1 MREPL
6 TMPRLSDTMK
16 TGRLHQWHKQPGD
29 AVKKGD
35 VLAEIESDKA
45 VMDVESFHDGYL
57 AGPLAEAETDVP
69 VGAVIGYI
77 VDSPAQVA
85 QASTGQE
92 RAAPAPAPGPAGAGT
107 AHPVEPPP
115 ASSPAT
121 NRPVPPQPAPVSEVP
136 PPAVAPG
143 LEATRG
149 VKATPYARGL
159 AGELGID
166 LSHIT
171 PASDGVIHASQV
183 VAAAISGPQPD
194 LEAGPPYTIESL
206 SSMARAVAD
215 NMSAT
220 LSTPTF
226 RVSARLPLTALKTLA
241 HEQKQS
247 LTLLLARAC
256 ASTVKAH
263 PRFNAAYTARGLA
276 QRERVDVA
284 IAVDIPDGLVT
295 PVIRDAA
302 DRPLD
307 ELAEDWRILRD
318 KVKRRRMVP
327 EDYQGATFYLSN
339 LGLFSQVTH
348 FDAIVPLGAAA
359 ILALGAEQGD
369 GAEFT
374 LSCDHRVV
382 FGAEA
387 ARFLETLSAFLT
399 NPERL
404 AGGDPP

>member
-1 MREPL
+1 
-6 TMPRLSDTMK
+6 MK
-16 TGRLHQWHKQPGD
+16 TGRLHQWRKQPGD

-77 VDSPAQVA
+77 VDTPAQVA

-92 RAAPAPAPGPAGAGT
+92 GAAPTPAPGPAGAGT

-115 ASSPAT
+115 ASSPST
-121 NRPVPPQPAPVSEVP
+121 NRSVPPQPAPAPMAPSEVLS
-136 PPAVAPG
+136 PAVTPA
-143 LEATRG
+143 LEAAKG

-166 LSHIT
+166 LSHIP

-194 LEAGPPYTIESL
+194 LKAGPPYTIKSL

-226 RVSARLPLTALKTLA
+226 RVSARLPLTPLKTLA

-295 PVIRDAA
+295 SVIRDAA

-339 LGLFSQVTH
+339 LGLFRQVTH

-359 ILALGAEQGD
+359 ILALGAERED

-387 ARFLETLSAFLT
+387 ARFLETLSAFLN